1 MVPLAGDSGAGRPA
15 HNTEARQA
23 VTVRHQRRHPGQH
36 AEKSISASR
45 QRAWPRRRARG
56 KRARPRAVPELAEIE
71 KDAAPA
77 ITTEEDDDEASLDL
91 VEDYTYVNPFDV
103 HRFWNREV
111 FVTPPGEQCARWQLR
126 RVRLATEVETGF
138 PFLLHGV
145 PAPLESPIPF
155 AAASCEV
162 PSWLNTSARRRNRDD
177 VASMA

>member
-1 MVPLAGDSGAGRPA
+1 MAQVVPPTTPKPAKPSPSGISAGISGS
-15 HNTEARQA
+15 TQ
-23 VTVRHQRRHPGQH
+23 
-36 AEKSISASR
+36 KKYSSASR
-45 QRAWPRRRARG
+45 RRAWPRRRARA
-56 KRARPRAVPELAEIE
+56 RARRAAARAVPELAEIE

-77 ITTEEDDDEASLDL
+77 VTTEEDDDEASLDL

>member
-1 MVPLAGDSGAGRPA
+1 MTPPGAFRVLSL
-15 HNTEARQA
+15 QL
-23 VTVRHQRRHPGQH
+23 
-36 AEKSISASR
+36 
-45 QRAWPRRRARG
+45 PRRRRRDG
-56 KRARPRAVPELAEIE
+56 VESVPRA
-71 KDAAPA
+71 
-77 ITTEEDDDEASLDL
+77 
-91 VEDYTYVNPFDV
+91 
-103 HRFWNREV
+103 
-111 FVTPPGEQCARWQLR
+111 GEQCGRWQLR